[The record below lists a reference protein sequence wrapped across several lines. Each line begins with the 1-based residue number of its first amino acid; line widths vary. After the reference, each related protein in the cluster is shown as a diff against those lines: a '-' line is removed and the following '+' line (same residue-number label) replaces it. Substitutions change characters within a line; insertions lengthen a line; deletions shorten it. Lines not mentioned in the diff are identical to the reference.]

1 MLFRSIMLDMLLQW
15 LPLALSLLA
24 IVVAWLMVRRERI
37 ARQALETKF
46 AATELVLKNAR
57 QQQESLVKQFN
68 ELRAGTMGMSQKLAD
83 MARHLEELSDRQ
95 GELAMQ
101 DPDSRLYS
109 RASKM
114 VELGADVNELMRE
127 CDLPK
132 AEAELLLRLQQMHH
146 SRR

>member
-1 MLFRSIMLDMLLQW
+1 MLEMLLQW

-24 IVVAWLMVRRERI
+24 IVVVWLMVRRERI
-37 ARQALETKF
+37 ARQALEAKF

-68 ELRAGTMGMSQKLAD
+68 ELRAGTMGMSQKLAE
-83 MARHLEELSDRQ
+83 MAHHLEELSDRQ
-95 GELAMQ
+95 
-101 DPDSRLYS
+101 YS